1 MPDDPPSAKKLIKKC
16 LKTGPQ
22 PVADVRAVVLQKLV
36 ADGKAKKKAE
46 KLIEAKLQLP
56 CFALGADNI
65 LRLAGKDDGKRSA
78 GAAASAPPS
87 KKAKVEARRS
97 PRLAA
102 AAADATG
109 VPALA
114 LQQPAAGG
122 KAPTM
127 VGAAAATAFFK
138 EHNIELSGRG
148 ADGFRPVAAFADT
161 GFGANVLRACAS
173 FSKPTPI
180 QAVCWPIAASGR
192 DTVGVAETG
201 SGKTLAFILPA
212 LELVGRARARGEAA
226 SGVQVLVLAPTRE
239 LAMQSDAVCAAAA
252 KGCGFNSIC
261 VYGGVPKPPQREAI
275 RKGAEVVIATP
286 GRLLDLN
293 SEGAAPLGSV
303 SFLVLDE
310 ARRSHRSRRPHRT
323 APPARPHRAPSTAA
337 PRCGAARPAC
347 IAVGVPVTRART
359 AVTAA
364 ITAGAAASPGAPVL
378 MRPDTPRARPPPPPP
393 PPPAASDAAVP
404 SLCGRRTVCSTWASR
419 RTCARSS
426 ASPHRRAA
434 L

>member
-65 LRLAGKDDGKRSA
+65 LRLAGADDAKRSA
-78 GAAASAPPS
+78 GATASAPPS

-114 LQQPAAGG
+114 LQQPAASG

-127 VGAAAATAFFK
+127 VGAAVATAFFK

-293 SEGAAPLGSV
+293 SEGAAPLGNV

-310 ARRSHRSRRPHRT
+310 ARRSHRPRRPRP
-323 APPARPHRAPSTAA
+323 PPARPHRAPSTAA
-337 PRCGAARPAC
+337 PRCGAARHAC

-378 MRPDTPRARPPPPPP
+378 MRPDTPRAHPPPPPP
-393 PPPAASDAAVP
+393 HASRRLLRRRCIR
-404 SLCGRRTVCSTWASR
+404 LCGRRTVCSTWASR

-426 ASPHRRAA
+426 ASLRPRAA
-434 L
+434 P

>member
-65 LRLAGKDDGKRSA
+65 LRLAGADDAKRSA
-78 GAAASAPPS
+78 GATAAAPPS

-127 VGAAAATAFFK
+127 VGAAAATAFFR

-161 GFGANVLRACAS
+161 GFGASVLRACAS

-310 ARRSHRSRRPHRT
+310 ARAART
-323 APPARPHRAPSTAA
+323 AHTRHCCPHHRPPARPRPKHRCAPMRS
-337 PRCGAARPAC
+337 RKAC
-347 IAVGVPVTRART
+347 
-359 AVTAA
+359 
-364 ITAGAAASPGAPVL
+364 
-378 MRPDTPRARPPPPPP
+378 M
-393 PPPAASDAAVP
+393 
-404 SLCGRRTVCSTWASR
+404 
-419 RTCARSS
+419 
-426 ASPHRRAA
+426 HRRGRTGD
-434 L
+434 

>member
-65 LRLAGKDDGKRSA
+65 LRLAGADDAKRSA
-78 GAAASAPPS
+78 GATASAPPS

-109 VPALA
+109 VPDLA

-293 SEGAAPLGSV
+293 SEGAAPLGNV

-310 ARRSHRSRRPHRT
+310 AR
-323 APPARPHRAPSTAA
+323 
-337 PRCGAARPAC
+337 
-347 IAVGVPVTRART
+347 ART
-359 AVTAA
+359 ATAA
-364 ITAGAAASPGAPVL
+364 SRTAHL
-378 MRPDTPRARPPPPPP
+378 RPPTPRPKHRCAPMR
-393 PPPAASDAAVP
+393 
-404 SLCGRRTVCSTWASR
+404 SR
-419 RTCARSS
+419 KACM
-426 ASPHRRAA
+426 HRRGRTGD
-434 L
+434 